1 MKFLK
6 CNQVI
11 YYWMQNV
18 MLIKKLNNTTGLK
31 LFGKVI
37 DGFLDNTFAKNHKK
51 LHSQKTHSC
60 KCFKI

>member
-1 MKFLK
+1 
-6 CNQVI
+6 
-11 YYWMQNV
+11 

-51 LHSQKTHSC
+51 FHSQKMHSC